1 MLLMNCC
8 DGCLQNQVW
17 VLLSAILWLGNIEFD
32 PAGDDSV
39 TVRRDEAL
47 ANAAELLNLDE
58 DELATA
64 LTERMLTAGT
74 LLLPTCWQHVWPATC
89 SSIDC
94 RLACSSNM
102 YQFCSSPST
111 SIMCKILKP
120 LHQSN
125 PIYSRLCHVRWS
137 GRCSAEHWR

>member
-1 MLLMNCC
+1 MPCNGLVLSLLSLLGHLAGDIFLSLPLPTCC
-8 DGCLQNQVW
+8 DGCLQDQVG

-64 LTERMLTAGT
+64 LTERMLTAGM
-74 LLLPTCWQHVWPATC
+74 LLLPPC
-89 SSIDC
+89 
-94 RLACSSNM
+94 
-102 YQFCSSPST
+102 
-111 SIMCKILKP
+111 
-120 LHQSN
+120 
-125 PIYSRLCHVRWS
+125 
-137 GRCSAEHWR
+137 